1 MVMEMVMV
9 VVRVVVSEEVT
20 GDDDG
25 GDGCFRGG
33 DWGHVFMSS
42 S

>member
-1 MVMEMVMV
+1 MMLV
-9 VVRVVVSEEVT
+9 VVVEVS
-20 GDDDG
+20 DDG